1 MDEVR
6 DAFKRVKED
15 FSELNYE
22 FFNLK
27 EDIEKIKEFLVE
39 IGENLYS
46 LNLKVGG
53 LLEKNLKTEKGSFST
68 NRHSNQ
74 TDYPIIKPQKP
85 KYLGIST
92 GNEGVK
98 TNRQT
103 IQQTDNLASLGAK
116 KGFFKEEGSFDE
128 ASNILNSLDD
138 LKKEIR
144 LKFKKLT
151 EKEVII
157 FSAIYQL
164 EEERGFADYKSL
176 SLKLSLSESSV
187 RDYVRR
193 LILKGIPLYKKKINN
208 KEVHLFVSQNLKK
221 IASLS
226 SILKLRDL

>member
-27 EDIEKIKEFLVE
+27 EDIEKMKDFLVE

-46 LNLKVGG
+46 LNQKVGS
-53 LLEKNLKTEKGSFST
+53 LLEKALKTEKRSFQT
-68 NRHSNQ
+68 DRQKNQ
-74 TDYPIIKPQKP
+74 TGYSLFKPQKAQ
-85 KYLGIST
+85 YLGIST

-103 IQQTDNLASLGAK
+103 NQQTDNLTNLGTK
-116 KGFFKEEGSFDE
+116 KGFFKGENSFEE
-128 ASNILNSLDD
+128 ASNILDSLDD

-151 EKEVII
+151 DQEVVI
-157 FSAIYQL
+157 FSTIYQL
-164 EEERGFADYKSL
+164 EEEKGFADYKSL
-176 SLKLSLSESSV
+176 SLRLSLSESSI

-193 LILKGIPLYKKKINN
+193 LIFKGIPLDKKKINN

-226 SILKLRDL
+226 AILKLRDL